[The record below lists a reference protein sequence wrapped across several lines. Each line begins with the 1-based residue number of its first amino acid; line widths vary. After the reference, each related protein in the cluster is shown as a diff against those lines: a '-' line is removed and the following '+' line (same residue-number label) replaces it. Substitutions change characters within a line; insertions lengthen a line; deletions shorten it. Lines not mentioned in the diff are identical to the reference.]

1 MKDLNFFK
9 IYKENPTK
17 ENSKIFLIIDNL
29 RIELH
34 NRKELSL
41 LLEEDLQIIN
51 FITKNDNDED
61 RRKHLILATA
71 IKRVNDDA
79 FTFNS
84 RFGKLIWEDHKL

>member
-1 MKDLNFFK
+1 MKNLKFFK
-9 IYKENPTK
+9 IYKESPTK

-34 NRKELSL
+34 NRREFSL
-41 LLEEDLQIIN
+41 LLEEDLQILN

-71 IKRVNDDA
+71 IKRANDDA
-79 FTFNS
+79 FIFNS
-84 RFGKLIWEDHKL
+84 RFEKIIWEEHRL